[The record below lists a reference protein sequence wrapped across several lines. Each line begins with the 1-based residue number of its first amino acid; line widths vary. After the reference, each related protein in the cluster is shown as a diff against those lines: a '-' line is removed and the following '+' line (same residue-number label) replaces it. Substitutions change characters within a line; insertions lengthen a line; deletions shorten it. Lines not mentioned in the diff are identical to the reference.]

1 MRLTAMV
8 GWRLTFPDI
17 VREAGGSAAGWDVV
31 KDYLGHCVVWYFDD
45 GDGSIDADWRW
56 IN

>member
-1 MRLTAMV
+1 MVRLTS
-8 GWRLTFPDI
+8 PDI

-31 KDYLGHCVVWYFDD
+31 KDYFGHCVGWYFDD